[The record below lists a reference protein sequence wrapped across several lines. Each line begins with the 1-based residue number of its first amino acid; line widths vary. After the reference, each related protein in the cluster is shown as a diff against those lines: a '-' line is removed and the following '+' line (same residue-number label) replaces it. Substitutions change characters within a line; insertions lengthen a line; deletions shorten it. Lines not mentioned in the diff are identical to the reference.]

1 MDRGDEII
9 YSINVDDLMVVA
21 NETIGRDLN
30 NHEVE
35 YLKTAIDG
43 DIKWYDVIE
52 NAIKNMMVEM
62 GKRN

>member
-9 YSINVDDLMVVA
+9 YSLSTDDLMVVA

-30 NHEVE
+30 LHEIE
-35 YLKTAIDG
+35 YLKSSIDSH
-43 DIKWYDVIE
+43 INWYDVIE
-52 NAIKNMMVEM
+52 NAIKDMLVEM